1 MLFRSLIPQGC
12 GLHYVRP
19 QEMEALLV
27 LVSVVGCV
35 SIAGYATWLLAHR
48 LRAGESPRRSF
59 LEWLKHLAEAVWG
72 L

>member
-1 MLFRSLIPQGC
+1 
-12 GLHYVRP
+12 
-19 QEMEALLV
+19 
-27 LVSVVGCV
+27 V